1 MTITSGRFA
10 RATAETI
17 LVREV
22 KAKVSGARVLV
33 RTSGKKTK
41 LRVVKV
47 VEAFVSIDKL
57 EIAAEG
63 VTGKGKNC
71 KITTDKAEV
80 AAKRLKIVAQ
90 SIVIQP
96 L

>member
-1 MTITSGRFA
+1 M
-10 RATAETI
+10 
-17 LVREV
+17 REV

-41 LRVVKV
+41 LKV

-63 VTGKGKNC
+63 VTGKGNNC

-90 SIVIQP
+90 SIVIRP

>member
-1 MTITSGRFA
+1 M
-10 RATAETI
+10 
-17 LVREV
+17 
-22 KAKVSGARVLV
+22 
-33 RTSGKKTK
+33 
-41 LRVVKV
+41 VKV

-63 VTGKGKNC
+63 VTGKGNNC

>member
-10 RATAETI
+10 KATAETI

-71 KITTDKAEV
+71 KIDKAEV
-80 AAKRLKIVAQ
+80 VAKRLKIVAQ